1 MDIRAAYNSVDR
13 DTIWSKLQNNLTSA
27 LFYMVRHMFDDIRIA
42 VILQNSR
49 SRHIYP
55 KKKQGV
61 LQGSILSPLIYA
73 VFIDSLPKMLRINMI
88 TRCHNPLKLR
98 STLQAGTIKHLLKNG
113 AIKVVLMA
121 VQITIVLISTQQLY
135 HPYYMQMMWFS

>member
-1 MDIRAAYNSVDR
+1 MIPYGQSCRTTWRALCSIWLDICLMIYGLLSYYK
-13 DTIWSKLQNNLTSA
+13 ILGL
-27 LFYMVRHMFDDIRIA
+27 DISI
-42 VILQNSR
+42 Q
-49 SRHIYP
+49 